1 MPEVDGECRRSGRVP
16 EVDGGYRRR
25 TAGAGE
31 MGDGRGGGLR
41 GYAAAARGAA
51 RVGFGSFF
59 PVSRFESGRQHQV
72 RRSQCVRYEGSL
84 SAIGRLRQS
93 VPRVVSAGRRCTR
106 PRRALRLCSGREIQR
121 CGSAAGIPD
130 ASALASPRCPM
141 RAPWCMERTHYSAHG
156 AGEEDMTWHGLR
168 PRRRRRRR

>member
-1 MPEVDGECRRSGRVP
+1 MR
-16 EVDGGYRRR
+16 
-25 TAGAGE
+25 
-31 MGDGRGGGLR
+31 DGRGGGLR

-106 PRRALRLCSGREIQR
+106 PRRTLRLCSGERYGAAIMQRERDPALREYSGDTR
-121 CGSAAGIPD
+121 CARLGARIGHIT
-130 ASALASPRCPM
+130 R
-141 RAPWCMERTHYSAHG
+141 RTAPG
-156 AGEEDMTWHGLR
+156 
-168 PRRRRRRR
+168 RRI